1 MCKVQLEYSGAG
13 VFTFRSHQAVV
24 HLSQSGHNIK
34 VEHAGREH
42 FYRDVMYAFRQ
53 AYKFAGGELVPT
65 GDLFTGTLT
74 PPPGA
79 SSG

>member
-24 HLSQSGHNIK
+24 HLCQSGHNIK
-34 VEHAGREH
+34 VEHQGREY
-42 FYRDVMYAFRQ
+42 FYRDPFYAFRQ

-65 GDLFTGTLT
+65 GDLFTGTLAPPSDAT
-74 PPPGA
+74 PG
-79 SSG
+79 